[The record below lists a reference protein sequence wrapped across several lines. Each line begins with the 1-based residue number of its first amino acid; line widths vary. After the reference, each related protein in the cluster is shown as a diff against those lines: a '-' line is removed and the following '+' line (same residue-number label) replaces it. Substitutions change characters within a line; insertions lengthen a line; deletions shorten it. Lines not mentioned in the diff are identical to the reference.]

1 MSAAGLQHRLEYY
14 ALRGVIG
21 ALSALPF
28 EVARRLGA
36 AVGGLGYRPLG
47 IRRGVVERQIAAAF
61 PGLPQD
67 EVARLAKEAYRNL
80 GRTSVEI
87 ALGSR
92 RGTEGV
98 LAMFESEDDLT
109 PLQRAIEAGKGAI
122 IVTGHLG
129 NWELGAGYVAAR
141 GVPIHAIARRQ
152 SNSLFDDYLN
162 RAREAL
168 GIHVIPD
175 HDAVRRAARALND
188 GKVVAFV
195 ADQGVMGVASTFVPF
210 FGRPAKTP
218 RGAAVFAIRLQLP
231 VFFGTAVLQPSGKYH
246 LVMRKV
252 EVAQTGQREADVDA
266 TVARFTRALEAEVRR
281 YPEQYFWHHRRW
293 RRQPPGTPIELRE
306 P

>member
-1 MSAAGLQHRLEYY
+1 LSAPGLQHRLEYY
-14 ALRGVIG
+14 ALRAVIG

-28 EVARRLGA
+28 ELARRLGA
-36 AVGGLGYRPLG
+36 TVGGLGYRPLG

-61 PGLPQD
+61 PGLPPN
-67 EVARLAKEAYRNL
+67 EVDRLAKEAYRNL
-80 GRTSVEI
+80 GRTSVES

-92 RGTEGV
+92 RGREGV
-98 LAMFESEDDLT
+98 LAMFESEDDLS

-129 NWELGAGYVAAR
+129 NWELGAGYLAAR
-141 GVPIHAIARRQ
+141 GVPILAIARRQ
-152 SNSLFDDYLN
+152 SNGLFDDYLN
-162 RAREAL
+162 RTREAL
-168 GIHVIPD
+168 GVHVIPD
-175 HDAVRRAARALND
+175 YEAVRRAARAFNE

-246 LVMRKV
+246 LVLREV
-252 EVAQTGQREADVDA
+252 EVAQTGQRESDVDA